1 MSLNSIWSKENMP
14 NFCSCLI
21 SENSDLSTA
30 CRSSSW
36 SSRWHKVQVFT
47 QLTEIKT
54 AVQWSGSVFVQQ
66 NMFLIIKGLLR
77 NGCRQL
83 FRLSICPLVCSPSLP
98 GMLTCIFSLPP
109 PFPPSLFLSFFLI
122 LLCLSLFCGCKLSFS
137 IRSRTTKNVSFYHHC
152 HTPRTASFH

>member
-1 MSLNSIWSKENMP
+1 MGSFNRLILCYSKCGLCHWTPSGLKKTCQTFTHVWFQRTQIFQPPVEVH
-14 NFCSCLI
+14 L
-21 SENSDLSTA
+21 D
-30 CRSSSW
+30 RH
-36 SSRWHKVQVFT
+36 RWHKVQVFT

-109 PFPPSLFLSFFLI
+109 PFSPLTLSLFLLNPP
-122 LLCLSLFCGCKLSFS
+122 LS
-137 IRSRTTKNVSFYHHC
+137 VSFLWMQ
-152 HTPRTASFH
+152 TVIFN